1 MQYKKKDN
9 KKRKK
14 KSIFQNAMRSES
26 AGELLQQKTSKCKKK
41 KNKVKT
47 KKKQCKT
54 RKNNNSPKNYQ
65 L

>member
-41 KNKVKT
+41 KK
-47 KKKQCKT
+47 
-54 RKNNNSPKNYQ
+54 
-65 L
+65 